1 MRARIAI
8 FFIVIFLGLL
18 ILSLSFISNKT
29 VYSSFYKIN
38 KYEWLLSDTLVFE
51 YSHKYSNLNNY
62 NIRLF
67 GEVNQEYSYS
77 NLYLFVDI
85 FLENKKIKR
94 DTLNCILYDSF
105 GFPKQKNIGNTQFFK
120 LDYLNKFKFEI
131 NRDYKFK
138 IIQGMRDLNLKGVEN
153 IGIKINKN

>member
-1 MRARIAI
+1 MRARIVI
-8 FFIVIFLGLL
+8 FFIVIFLALI

-29 VYSSFYKIN
+29 VYSSFHKIN

-51 YSHKYSNLNNY
+51 YSHKDSNLNNY
-62 NIRLF
+62 NVRLF
-67 GEVNQEYSYS
+67 GEINQSYSYS

-85 FLENKKIKR
+85 FLENQKIKQ

-120 LDYLNKFKFEI
+120 LDYLNTFKFEI

>member
-1 MRARIAI
+1 MRARVVI
-8 FFIVIFLGLL
+8 FFIVIISGL
-18 ILSLSFISNKT
+18 IFLSLSFISNKT
-29 VYSSFYKIN
+29 VYSNFHKIN

-51 YSHKYSNLNNY
+51 YSHKKSNLNNH

-67 GEVNQEYSYS
+67 GEINQLYSYS

-94 DTLNCILYDSF
+94 DTLNCILYDKF
-105 GFPKQKNIGNTQFFK
+105 GYPKQKNIGNTQFFK
-120 LDYLNKFKFEI
+120 LDYLSTFKFEI

-138 IIQGMRDLNLKGVEN
+138 IVQGMRDLHLKGVEN
-153 IGIKINKN
+153 IGIKIKEN